1 MQIQAIPSK
10 IWEQLSPCDNEAMGI
25 AIECMEELEQY
36 RALGTVEELKEATK
50 LFEKTKI
57 VGAENIIIIRKDG
70 TYEVDGID
78 ILEAIQKQ
86 VAKKPNIEQKG
97 LLGVK
102 MWHCPVC
109 NKEIISDW
117 NKDSANNY
125 CHHCGQKLDWEEG
138 GTSD

>member
-1 MQIQAIPSK
+1 MTVQEAIKELQVGYLGDTEEIVQAK
-10 IWEQLSPCDNEAMGI
+10 HMGI
-25 AIECMEELEQY
+25 KALE
-36 RALGTVEELKEATK
+36 
-50 LFEKTKI
+50 
-57 VGAENIIIIRKDG
+57 
-70 TYEVDGID
+70 
-78 ILEAIQKQ
+78 KQ
-86 VAKKPNIEQKG
+86 IPKKPNFEQKG

-117 NKDSANNY
+117 NKDFANNY

>member
-1 MQIQAIPSK
+1 MTVQEANSQRLLQKLKRHTSKMYGYEMGLSEIELCKKALEKQIP
-10 IWEQLSPCDNEAMGI
+10 
-25 AIECMEELEQY
+25 
-36 RALGTVEELKEATK
+36 
-50 LFEKTKI
+50 
-57 VGAENIIIIRKDG
+57 
-70 TYEVDGID
+70 
-78 ILEAIQKQ
+78 
-86 VAKKPNIEQKG
+86 KKPNMEQKG

-125 CHHCGQKLDWEEG
+125 CHHCGQKIDWKEG